1 VKEGGEEAP
10 REEAEEQ
17 TRRETGL
24 LAQQHAMNQTRL
36 QKEGKAKKEYGRDQ
50 NSECERN
57 ERKKARNEEGTE
69 GK

>member
-1 VKEGGEEAP
+1 
-10 REEAEEQ
+10 
-17 TRRETGL
+17 
-24 LAQQHAMNQTRL
+24 MNQTRL